1 VQVVKVK
8 NKMGKIE
15 IATITYLAHI
25 NSVVENFNSALD
37 SDGRMSEQDAIRTL
51 TRSQNLIRKISEKDS
66 PYAQEAES
74 ISKENWATSYK
85 AEVIIGI
92 LLALRDELTIGSLN
106 SVSEL
111 VRGELFE
118 NFLEMA
124 EYLISEGYKDAAA
137 VITGSSLETHLK
149 RLANKYNIE
158 IEIIEAGKKPKYKKA
173 EIINQELYKIKV
185 YSSLDQKQIT
195 AWLELRNN
203 AAHGNYS
210 AYAANQVIQF
220 VEWTKDFI
228 SKNRA

>member
-1 VQVVKVK
+1 MSKL
-8 NKMGKIE
+8 E
-15 IATITYLAHI
+15 AATQIYLEHI
-25 NSVVENFNSALD
+25 NSIIETFNSALD
-37 SDGRMSEQDAIRTL
+37 EIGQMSEQNATRIL
-51 TRSQNLIRKISEKDS
+51 TRSHNLIKKMSEKDS
-66 PYAQEAES
+66 PYIQEAES
-74 ISKENWATSYK
+74 IYKENWSTSYK

-92 LLALRDELTIGSLN
+92 LLALKDELTIGSLN

-124 EYLISEGYKDAAA
+124 EYLASEGYKDASA
-137 VITGSSLETHLK
+137 VIAGSSLEAHLR
-149 RLANKYNIE
+149 RLANKHNIE
-158 IEIIEAGKKPKYKKA
+158 IEIVEEGKKPRYKKA
-173 EIINQELYKIKV
+173 ETINQDLYKIKV

-210 AYAANQVIQF
+210 AYAINQVVQF
-220 VEWTKDFI
+220 IEWTKDFI

>member
-1 VQVVKVK
+1 
-8 NKMGKIE
+8 
-15 IATITYLAHI
+15 
-25 NSVVENFNSALD
+25 
-37 SDGRMSEQDAIRTL
+37 MSEQEAIRIL
-51 TRSQNLIRKISEKDS
+51 TRSQNIIQKIAEKDS
-66 PYAQEAES
+66 PYAQQSES
-74 ISKENWATSYK
+74 ISKEDWATGYK
-85 AEVIIGI
+85 AEVIVGI

-111 VRGELFE
+111 VRAELFE

-137 VITGSSLETHLK
+137 VIAGSSLETHLK
-149 RLANKYNIE
+149 SLANKFDVE
-158 IEIIEAGKKPKYKKA
+158 ILIIEEGKKPKYKKA
-173 EIINQELYKIKV
+173 ETINQDLYKLKA

-210 AYAANQVIQF
+210 AYTANQVTQF